1 MAVDLSYLSTDADDR
16 MAGAGEVSF
25 LSTSGLTGAPSGLNN
40 TSLLTETAGLT
51 HKESRRLLQQVKHL
65 NHVIEGLKQEN
76 ETLKSTERL
85 HSITVR
91 QTKDAARRV
100 FLANEQAEKMKSE
113 LEKEKAKNVE
123 SVKNLTMVRSEVGA
137 LHENRQLRDMAERGK
152 HELANIY
159 QQLQETENKRRKERK
174 INQFVMKHVPG
185 AAIGDNKQQGTR
197 TEQGGTGTRKGKIY

>member
-1 MAVDLSYLSTDADDR
+1 MLMTGWR
-16 MAGAGEVSF
+16 GGEVSF

-137 LHENRQLRDMAERGK
+137 LHDENRQLRDMAERGK

-159 QQLQETENKRRKERK
+159 HTIAR
-174 INQFVMKHVPG
+174 
-185 AAIGDNKQQGTR
+185 D
-197 TEQGGTGTRKGKIY
+197 